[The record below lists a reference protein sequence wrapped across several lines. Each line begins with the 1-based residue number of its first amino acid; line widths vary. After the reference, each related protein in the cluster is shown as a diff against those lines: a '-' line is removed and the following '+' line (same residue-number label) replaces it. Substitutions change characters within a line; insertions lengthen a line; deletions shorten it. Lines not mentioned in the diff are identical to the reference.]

1 MAESIRFSAAL
12 AGTNTAARWLSVDVE
27 GSAKIVLEVPASE
40 LAQVMR
46 LATLGGKVL
55 KVTVDES

>member
-1 MAESIRFSAAL
+1 MSISFSAAL
-12 AGTNTAARWLSVDVE
+12 AGQNTNARWLSVGSE
-27 GSAKIVLEVPASE
+27 GDAKIVLEVPASE